1 MNQIT
6 IKIQDK
12 EYIVKQGF
20 GSLML
25 FEEMTGKNVFEVN
38 ESISDMI
45 KLFYCYLK
53 ARNKDTFLF
62 SFDEFVNILDDNQE
76 IFTEFYGYLKSLQ
89 PTKEIDSLKK
99 K

>member
-6 IKIQDK
+6 IKILGIN
-12 EYIVKQGF
+12 YIIKQGF

-25 FEEMTGKNVFEVN
+25 FEEMTGKNVFELN
-38 ESISDMI
+38 ESITDMT

-89 PTKEIDSLKK
+89 STKESDSLKK